1 MIKPNKMLL
10 HRLRR
15 GVKQVAVLCLA
26 GALVLTPGLKVEAVG
41 AGSSIA
47 RGIDVSKHNLGID
60 WAFFLDIENNRNA
73 KQGAIL
79 KSKITAGFIF
89 PA

>member
-1 MIKPNKMLL
+1 MQAFKSKNDVEYSSNNICSYIMKFIMPYRTWHNINML
-10 HRLRR
+10 
-15 GVKQVAVLCLA
+15 ADNSA
-26 GALVLTPGLKVEAVG
+26 TT
-41 AGSSIA
+41 
-47 RGIDVSKHNLGID
+47 
-60 WAFFLDIENNRNA
+60 FFLDIENNRNA

>member
-1 MIKPNKMLL
+1 MTNML
-10 HRLRR
+10 
-15 GVKQVAVLCLA
+15 ADNSA
-26 GALVLTPGLKVEAVG
+26 TT
-41 AGSSIA
+41 
-47 RGIDVSKHNLGID
+47 
-60 WAFFLDIENNRNA
+60 FFLDIENNRNA